1 MKVNNETNDNEEKW
15 TKNGDK
21 RRKCYR
27 EISLKEETER
37 RKEEMKVKRDQIFIY
52 DQSEDMA
59 GGKTGRSRSAIYVV

>member
-1 MKVNNETNDNEEKW
+1 
-15 TKNGDK
+15 
-21 RRKCYR
+21 
-27 EISLKEETER
+27 LKEETER